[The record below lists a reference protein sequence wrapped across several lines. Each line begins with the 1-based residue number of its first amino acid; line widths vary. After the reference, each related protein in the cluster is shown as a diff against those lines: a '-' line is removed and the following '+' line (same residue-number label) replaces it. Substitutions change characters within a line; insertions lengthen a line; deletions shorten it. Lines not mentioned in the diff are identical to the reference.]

1 MAMAQGQGSG
11 RRARGWTLV
20 EALVVVAVLGVLAA
34 VALPSYRHMVD
45 NARLRGITE
54 LQVAALRLTM
64 SESIKRGLPVSVTY
78 REATSG
84 LDWCYG
90 LSVGTACDCR
100 VSGQCQVDG
109 VERVTWGHEHPG
121 IGLVAGLSG
130 KRFSFQP
137 RRGTVTAGNV
147 QFTGPHGKSLRV
159 VVSGLGRIRICSP
172 AGAAQV
178 GGYPVC

>member
-1 MAMAQGQGSG
+1 MAMKTRRG
-11 RRARGWTLV
+11 RGWRARGWTLV
-20 EALVVVAVLGVLAA
+20 EALVVVAVMGVLAA
-34 VALPSYRHMVD
+34 LALPAYQHLVD

-64 SESIKRGLPVSVTY
+64 SESIKRGQPVSVTY
-78 REATSG
+78 REASTG

-90 LSVGTACDCR
+90 LSVNAACDCR
-100 VSGQCQVDG
+100 VAGHCQVDG

-121 IGLVAGLSG
+121 IALVAGLSG